1 MSKQFSAAC
10 ERNREPI
17 LAILKDV
24 FVKPMRVLEIGSG
37 TGQHAVYFGQ
47 HLPHVTWQTGD
58 LPANHPSICAW
69 LEEAGLPNVLLP
81 LAVDVGAVDWQTGS
95 YDAVFSA
102 NTCHI
107 MAWPQVEQMF
117 AGFPHILSRGGL
129 VCIYG
134 PFNYG
139 GNFTSASNAAFDAS
153 LREQAAHRGIRDIE
167 AMQALAE
174 KAGLQLLA
182 DNAMPAHNR
191 LLVWQRI

>member
-1 MSKQFSAAC
+1 MSKQYSAAC

-17 LAILKDV
+17 LAVLSEV
-24 FVKPMRVLEIGSG
+24 FTKPMDVLEIGSG

-47 HLPHVTWQTGD
+47 HLPHLTWQTGD
-58 LPANHPSICAW
+58 LAVNHPSICAW
-69 LEEAGLPNVLLP
+69 LDEAGLPNVLPP
-81 LAVDVGAVDWQTGS
+81 LTLDVGATDWQTGS

-107 MAWPQVEQMF
+107 MPWPLVEKMF
-117 AGFPHILSRGGL
+117 AGFPQILRPGAL

-139 GNFTSASNAAFDAS
+139 GKFTSDSNAAFDAS
-153 LREQAAHRGIRDIE
+153 LRAHVAHMGIRDIE
-167 AMQALAE
+167 AIQKLAE
-174 KAGLQLLA
+174 QAGLRLLA

-191 LLVWQRI
+191 LLVWQL